1 MVSKS
6 RNLSRRRALASGV
19 ALAGA
24 VALPRAV
31 YAQAPIP
38 TLTTLRSTAKSWL
51 WAAEDFA
58 NTGGF
63 FEKARVKVESNA
75 SNRGTNIAALAGSGV
90 DIVLGDPGE
99 AMRGRGSGLAI
110 KTFVQ
115 TVNKYASNVVIK
127 RDVLE
132 RLNVSESSP
141 VDRKIAALKG
151 LRLGTTGPGAAP
163 DALFRWLAL
172 QGGMDPNSDIRLVP
186 IQGGGPGMLAGL
198 QQNVIDG
205 FCLSS
210 PTSDLAVQDRDCRY
224 LFNMATNP
232 PPFLRD
238 YLYICASTAE
248 ATIRNPDKREAL
260 VRYCHGLQLALRAIN
275 DAAQRGQLKAWADKW
290 FEGLPPQIAD
300 VSFEINSKI
309 FFPSCVPNNE
319 LFDKNVQFI
328 NTVNKT
334 MNAELLPQGLTF
346 EQQFDTGIARDGAAR
361 V

>member
-1 MVSKS
+1 MT
-6 RNLSRRRALASGV
+6 LTRRRFVAAAAASATLATPRV
-19 ALAGA
+19 VGA
-24 VALPRAV
+24 
-31 YAQAPIP
+31 QTIP
-38 TLTTLRSTAKSWL
+38 ELQTMRSTAKSWL
-51 WAAEDFA
+51 WAAEDYA
-58 NTGGF
+58 NAGGF
-63 FEKARVKVESNA
+63 FERARVKVVSNA

-110 KTFVQ
+110 KTFIQ

-127 RDVLE
+127 REVLE
-132 RLNVSESSP
+132 RLNINEQSP
-141 VDRKIAALKG
+141 LDAKVAALRG

-172 QGGMDPNSDIRLVP
+172 QGRMDPNTDIRLVT

-232 PPFLRD
+232 PPFFRD

-248 ATIRNPDKREAL
+248 ATMRNADKREAL
-260 VRYCHGLQLALRAIN
+260 VRYCQAIQATLKAIN
-275 DAAQRGQLKAWADKW
+275 DPGRQAQLKAWSDRW
-290 FEGLPPQIAD
+290 FEGLPPQIAQ
-300 VSFEINSKI
+300 VSFDINSKI
-309 FFPSCVPNNE
+309 FFADCVPKPE
-319 LFDKNVQFI
+319 LYQKNLDFI
-328 NTVNKT
+328 NAVNRT
-334 MNAELLPQGLTF
+334 MNAEPIPASLTF
-346 EQQFDTGIARDGAAR
+346 EAQFDATLAREGAAR
-361 V
+361 A

>member
-1 MVSKS
+1 MSKS
-6 RNLSRRRALASGV
+6 LTLSRRSALASGA
-19 ALAGA
+19 ALAGTI
-24 VALPRAV
+24 ALPRAV
-31 YAQAPIP
+31 YAQTPVP

-51 WAAEDFA
+51 WAAEDYA

-75 SNRGTNIAALAGSGV
+75 SNRGTNIAALGGSGV
-90 DIVLGDPGE
+90 DVVLGDPGE

-110 KTFVQ
+110 KTFIQ

-132 RLNVSESSP
+132 KLNVSESSP

-172 QGGMDPNSDIRLVP
+172 QGGMDPNSDLRLVP

-198 QQNVIDG
+198 QQSVIDG

-248 ATIRNPDKREAL
+248 ATIRNPEKREAL
-260 VRYCHGLQLALRAIN
+260 VRYCHGIQMALKSIN
-275 DAAQRGQLKAWADKW
+275 DPADRGKLKAWADKW

-309 FFPSCVPNNE
+309 FFPDCVPKGE
-319 LFDKNVQFI
+319 LFAKAVEFI
-328 NTVNKT
+328 NGVNKT
-334 MNAELLPQGLTF
+334 MNAELLPAGVTF
-346 EQQFDTGIARDGAAR
+346 EQQFDTAIAREGAAR
-361 V
+361 A

>member
-1 MVSKS
+1 MA
-6 RNLSRRRALASGV
+6 RATRLSRRALVGSGL
-19 ALAGA
+19 ALAGTA
-24 VALPRAV
+24 AIPRRV
-31 YAQAPIP
+31 FAQAPVP
-38 TLTTLRSTAKSWL
+38 TLSTLRSTAKSWL
-51 WAAEDFA
+51 WAAEDYA
-58 NTGGF
+58 NAGGF
-63 FEKARVKVESNA
+63 FERARVRVESNA

-110 KTFVQ
+110 KTFIQ
-115 TVNKYASNVVIK
+115 TVNKYASNVVIR
-127 RDVLE
+127 RDVME
-132 RLNVSESSP
+132 RLNVTEASP
-141 VDRKIAALKG
+141 VERKIAALRG

-172 QGGMDPNSDIRLVP
+172 QGGMNPNSDIRLVP

-232 PPFLRD
+232 PPFFQD
-238 YLYICASTAE
+238 YLYICASTSE
-248 ATIRNPDKREAL
+248 ATMRNADKREAL
-260 VRYCHGLQLALRAIN
+260 VRYCAGIQMALRSIN
-275 DAAQRGQLKAWADKW
+275 NPADRGRLKEWSDRW

-300 VSFEINSKI
+300 VSFDINSKI
-309 FFPSCVPNNE
+309 FFTDCVPKND
-319 LFDKNVQFI
+319 LFQKNVDFI
-328 NTVNKT
+328 NGVNRT
-334 MNAELLPQGLTF
+334 MQAEALPAGLTF
-346 EQQFDTGIARDGAAR
+346 EQQFDTAMAREGSTR